1 MTKSKDLAVDGSE
14 VKALLLAE
22 RRAHRS
28 PVHIDWVRFTC
39 NLRNA
44 PAPSV
49 DALLPFCTSI
59 WDENCRKAEMQKVL
73 REIPD
78 ADWVPSAQALELA
91 DEICIALGQEFKVHP
106 EQRKGHD
113 FYKFRW
119 SIERNGTECGWVG
132 YLSSSDSPRQRAQA
146 ETLHA
151 NLYGSACTFATHGWN
166 KRIAE
171 IVEGHQAKLTRIDL
185 ALDFFDGLE
194 GGIDQIKVEF
204 DEGLCNSGG
213 KRLRCNMVG
222 DWSASPKD
230 GRSLYFGSKEAGKQT
245 NAYEKGHQLFGF
257 EAGSRWLRIELRF
270 GNKLRVLPVDMLRK
284 PSAYFAGASEWHRSV
299 LLKTG
304 SQPRPEKIKTKNRLA
319 IETVQAEVSRNMRW
333 ALNTAAPTLAV
344 AFQHMSEDDFLELV
358 TNKPLPGRLQKFSPA
373 ELGSAFSRAFSR
385 GDGASQSVAQ

>member
-1 MTKSKDLAVDGSE
+1 M
-14 VKALLLAE
+14 LLAE
-22 RRAHRS
+22 RRAHRT
-28 PVHIDWVRFTC
+28 PVHVDWVRFTC

-44 PAPSV
+44 PAPEV

-59 WDENCRKAEMQKVL
+59 WDENHRKAEMQKVL

-91 DEICIALGQEFKVHP
+91 DEICIALGPNFKVHP

-119 SIERNGTECGWVG
+119 SIERNGSECGWVG

-151 NLYGSACTFATHGWN
+151 NLYGAACTFASHGWN
-166 KRIAE
+166 KRIAA
-171 IVEGHQAKLTRIDL
+171 IVENHHAKLTRIDL

-194 GGIDQIKVEF
+194 GGIDRIKEEF
-204 DEGLCNSGG
+204 DQGLCNSGG

-222 DWSASPKD
+222 DWSANPRD

-257 EAGSRWLRIELRF
+257 EAGSKWLRIELRF

-284 PSAYFAGASEWHRSV
+284 PSAYFAGASAWHRME
-299 LLKTG
+299 LMKAG
-304 SQPRPEKIKTKNRLA
+304 SNAQPQAIKTNGRLA
-319 IETVQAEVSRNMRW
+319 IETVQAEVSRVVRW
-333 ALNTAAPTLAV
+333 AMQTAAPTL
-344 AFQHMSEDDFLELV
+344 SLLV
-358 TNKPLPGRLQKFSPA
+358 KLADEATLFEVCEHKGLPGRLQKFSDA
-373 ELGSAFSRAFSR
+373 ELKNAFSSAFQKAE
-385 GDGASQSVAQ
+385 GAHHANA